1 MVILGDNGHWIVLF
15 SFTLSLLKEKW
26 SELKL
31 QWNEEVAPKKK
42 KKKVTWKK
50 EIRTPISKKQ
60 NKLDCWTNSP
70 ELCSQYS
77 WVLMSK
83 F

>member
-42 KKKVTWKK
+42 KKLLEGKRS
-50 EIRTPISKKQ
+50 EHLSLRSK
-60 NKLDCWTNSP
+60 TN
-70 ELCSQYS
+70 
-77 WVLMSK
+77 
-83 F
+83 